1 MGSQDLGFGIVRDI
15 IEQEME
21 NIETVTND
29 VDILPVNEL
38 SMTLLILRRLTA
50 ASLRTASVVLDN
62 LAKSL
67 EVTEHKTEILEASS
81 EVEKEQELFR
91 LENEEITTRHRKDTL
106 DSVDSGFEDDCGF
119 SPGIDPETGLEV
131 ISLEEVS
138 YHCTMEDGWMVI
150 FDKVYDVTYC
160 QEGYKHPGGLDVMME
175 YLGYDAT
182 MAFRGVGHS
191 KAALKTLEMFLIGIL
206 PPGERLNFVPL

>member
-1 MGSQDLGFGIVRDI
+1 MGFGIVRDI
-15 IEQEME
+15 IEEEME
-21 NIETVTND
+21 NMETVTD
-29 VDILPVNEL
+29 VDILPVKEL

-81 EVEKEQELFR
+81 EVKKELELFR
-91 LENEEITTRHRKDTL
+91 LEKEEITSRHRKDTL

-150 FDKVYDVTYC
+150 FDKVYDVTDYL
-160 QEGYKHPGGLDVMME
+160 ESDKHPGGLDVMME

-191 KAALKTLEMFLIGIL
+191 KAALKTLEKFLIGIL

>member
-15 IEQEME
+15 IEEEME

-29 VDILPVNEL
+29 VDILPVKEL

-67 EVTEHKTEILEASS
+67 EVTEHETETLEASS
-81 EVEKEQELFR
+81 EVKKEQELFR

-150 FDKVYDVTYC
+150 FDN
-160 QEGYKHPGGLDVMME
+160 
-175 YLGYDAT
+175 GYDAT

-191 KAALKTLEMFLIGIL
+191 KAALKTLEKFLIGIL
-206 PPGERLNFVPL
+206 PPGE

>member
-15 IEQEME
+15 IEEEME

-29 VDILPVNEL
+29 VDILPVKEL

-81 EVEKEQELFR
+81 EVKKEQELFR
-91 LENEEITTRHRKDTL
+91 LEKEEITTRHRKDTL
-106 DSVDSGFEDDCGF
+106 DSVDSGFEEDCGF
-119 SPGIDPETGLEV
+119 SSGIDPETGLEV

-150 FDKVYDVTYC
+150 FDKVYDVTDYL
-160 QEGYKHPGGLDVMME
+160 ESDKHPGGLDVMME

-191 KAALKTLEMFLIGIL
+191 KAALKTLEKFLIGIL